1 MIGHQAQKLE
11 ELVSSSAA
19 KKSKKTRFI
28 AVTSGKGGVGK
39 STISSNLAYVLSQN
53 GLNVGIFDADIGLAN
68 LDVMFNVKIK
78 KNILHVLKGE
88 ATVSDILIPI
98 TRNLILIPGESGD
111 EILKYSDKALFE
123 RFMSEAE
130 VLDKL
135 DVMIIDTGAGIGE
148 HIRMFLDV
156 ADDVIVVTVPDPAA
170 ITDAYATIKTIATF
184 RDDINLIMNQVKSER
199 EAVAVYEKIKKVA
212 SANIGGNLNIKLL
225 GKINSDIKVSSSVKQ
240 RALFSV
246 MHPGSIVHKDIVA
259 IANAISRNLERDV
272 LVMPSESGL
281 SGLFKRLVKHF

>member
-11 ELVSSSAA
+11 ELVSSSAQ
-19 KKSKKTRFI
+19 KRSKKTRFI
-28 AVTSGKGGVGK
+28 AITSGKGGVGK
-39 STISSNLAYVLSQN
+39 STISSNLAYVLAQD

-111 EILKYSDKALFE
+111 EILKYSDRALFE
-123 RFMSEAE
+123 RFMQEAE

-148 HIRMFLDV
+148 HIQMFLDA
-156 ADDVIVVTVPDPAA
+156 ADDVVVVTVPDPAA
-170 ITDAYATIKTIATF
+170 ITDAYATIKTIAAS
-184 RDDINLIMNQVKSER
+184 RNDINLIMNQVKGEK
-199 EAVAVYEKIKKVA
+199 EAIAVYEKIKKVA
-212 SANIGGNLNIKLL
+212 LANIGEKLNLKLM
-225 GKINSDIKVSSSVKQ
+225 GKIDSDLKVSSSVKQ
-240 RALFSV
+240 RALFTVS
-246 MHPGSIVHKDIVA
+246 HPTSGVYKDIVS
-259 IANAISRNLERDV
+259 IANMINKNLERDV
-272 LVMPSESGL
+272 LVTPSESGL
-281 SGLFKRLVKHF
+281 SGLFRRLIKHF

>member
-11 ELVSSSAA
+11 ELVTSSLQ
-19 KKSKKTRFI
+19 KRSKKTRFI
-28 AVTSGKGGVGK
+28 AITSGKGGVGK
-39 STISSNLAYVLSQN
+39 STISSNLAYVLSLG

-88 ATVSDILIPI
+88 ASVSDILIPI

-123 RFMSEAE
+123 RFMQEAE

-135 DVMIIDTGAGIGE
+135 DIMIIDTGAGIGE
-148 HIRMFLDV
+148 HIQMFLDA

-170 ITDAYATIKTIATF
+170 ITDAYATIKTIATT
-184 RDDINLIMNQVKSER
+184 RNDISLIMNQVKSEK

-212 SANIGGNLNIKLL
+212 LANIGDKLNLKLI

-240 RALFSV
+240 RALFAVS
-246 MHPGSIVHKDIVA
+246 HPGSVVHKDIVA
-259 IANAISRNLERDV
+259 IANAINKNLERDV
-272 LVMPSESGL
+272 LVTPSESGL
-281 SGLFKRLVKHF
+281 SGLFRRLIKHF

>member
-1 MIGHQAQKLE
+1 MIGHQAKKLE
-11 ELVSSSAA
+11 ELVSSKSE

-39 STISSNLAYVLSQN
+39 STISSNLAYTLSQN

-88 ATVSDILIPI
+88 ASVSDILIPI

-148 HIRMFLDV
+148 HIKMFLDV

-184 RDDINLIMNQVKSER
+184 RNDINLIMNQVRNEK

-212 SANIGGNLNIKLL
+212 LANIGDKLNIKLL
-225 GKINSDIKVSSSVKQ
+225 GKINSDVKVSSSVKQ

-246 MHPGSIVHKDIVA
+246 MHPGSVVHKDILS
-259 IANAISRNLERDV
+259 IANAINKNLERDV

>member
-11 ELVSSSAA
+11 ELVSSSLQ
-19 KKSKKTRFI
+19 KRSKKTRFI
-28 AVTSGKGGVGK
+28 AITSGKGGVGK
-39 STISSNLAYVLSQN
+39 STISSNLSYVLSQS

-88 ATVSDILIPI
+88 ASVSDILIPI

-135 DVMIIDTGAGIGE
+135 DIMIIDTGAGIGE
-148 HIRMFLDV
+148 HIQMFLDA

-170 ITDAYATIKTIATF
+170 ITDAYATIKTIATT
-184 RDDINLIMNQVKSER
+184 RNDISLIMNQVKSEK

-212 SANIGGNLNIKLL
+212 LANIGDKLNLRLI

-240 RALFSV
+240 RALFAVSY
-246 MHPGSIVHKDIVA
+246 PGSVVHKDIVA
-259 IANAISRNLERDV
+259 IANAINKNLERDV
-272 LVMPSESGL
+272 LVTPSESGL
-281 SGLFKRLVKHF
+281 SGLFRRLIKHF

>member
-11 ELVSSSAA
+11 ELVTSSLQ
-19 KKSKKTRFI
+19 KRSKKTRFI
-28 AVTSGKGGVGK
+28 AITSGKGGVGK
-39 STISSNLAYVLSQN
+39 STISSNLAYVLSLG

-88 ATVSDILIPI
+88 ASVSDILIPI

-123 RFMSEAE
+123 RFMQEAE

-135 DVMIIDTGAGIGE
+135 DIMIIDTGAGIGE
-148 HIRMFLDV
+148 HIQMFLDA

-170 ITDAYATIKTIATF
+170 ITDAYATIKTIATT
-184 RDDINLIMNQVKSER
+184 RNDISLIMNQVKSEK

-212 SANIGGNLNIKLL
+212 LANIGDKLNLKLI

-240 RALFSV
+240 RALFAVS
-246 MHPGSIVHKDIVA
+246 HPGSVVHKDIVA
-259 IANAISRNLERDV
+259 IANAINKNLERDV
-272 LVMPSESGL
+272 LVTPSESGL
-281 SGLFKRLVKHF
+281 SGLFRRLVKHF

>member
-11 ELVSSSAA
+11 ELVSKTAA

-28 AVTSGKGGVGK
+28 AITSGKGGVGK

-88 ATVSDILIPI
+88 ATVSDILIPV

-156 ADDVIVVTVPDPAA
+156 ADEVIVVTVPDPAA

-184 RDDINLIMNQVKSER
+184 RDDINLIMNQVKSEK

-212 SANIGGNLNIKLL
+212 LANIGEKLNIKLL

-246 MHPGSIVHKDIVA
+246 LHPGSVVHKDI
-259 IANAISRNLERDV
+259 
-272 LVMPSESGL
+272 L
-281 SGLFKRLVKHF
+281 S

>member
-1 MIGHQAQKLE
+1 MMGHQAEKLE
-11 ELVSSSAA
+11 ELVSSNAA

-28 AVTSGKGGVGK
+28 AITSGKGGVGK
-39 STISSNLAYVLSQN
+39 STISSNLAYALSQK

-111 EILKYSDKALFE
+111 EILKYSDSALFE
-123 RFMSEAE
+123 RFMEEAQ

-148 HIRMFLDV
+148 HIQMFLNA

-170 ITDAYATIKTIATF
+170 ITDAYATIKTIATL
-184 RDDINLIMNQVKSER
+184 RDDINMIMNQVKSEK
-199 EAVAVYEKIKKVA
+199 EAVGVFEKIKKVA
-212 SANIGGNLNIKLL
+212 LANIGGNLNLQLL
-225 GKINSDIKVSSSVKQ
+225 GKINNDIKVSSAVKQ

-246 MHPGSIVHKDIVA
+246 LYPSAQATKDIEL
-259 IANAISRNLERDV
+259 IIEKLISKLERNV
-272 LVMPSESGL
+272 LVKSAESGL
-281 SGLFKRLVKHF
+281 SGLFKRLMDHF